1 MKAPV
6 YKQVTRTSAPAS
18 GVSSPPYQLLYDGDC
33 GLCRRFVSWLAA
45 RDRHGR
51 LRLAAYQDLPLSRQ
65 ARARAERS
73 LQLVG
78 PQGRREQRGRAVLQA
93 LALTGSAST
102 RWLQTSPLIY
112 LIDLGYC
119 WVAKHRELVSK
130 WIQYRER

>member
-6 YKQVTRTSAPAS
+6 PEQNTLTSTPPS
-18 GVSSPPYQLLYDGDC
+18 GALPPTYQLLYDGEC
-33 GLCRRFVSWLAA
+33 GLCRRFVTWLAS

-51 LRLAAYQDLPLSRQ
+51 LRLAAYQDVPLSRQ

-73 LQLVG
+73 LQLVD
-78 PQGRREQRGRAVLQA
+78 PQGRREERGRAVLQA

-102 RWLQTSPLIY
+102 RWLQTPPLIY
-112 LIDLGYC
+112 LVDLVYC

-130 WIQYRER
+130 WIQHREG